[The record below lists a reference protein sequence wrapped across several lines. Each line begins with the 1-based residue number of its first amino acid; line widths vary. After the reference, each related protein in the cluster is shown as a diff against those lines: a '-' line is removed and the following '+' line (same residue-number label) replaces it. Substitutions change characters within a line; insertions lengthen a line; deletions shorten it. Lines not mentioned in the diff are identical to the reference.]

1 MAALRCF
8 GLANSW
14 TDSCN
19 DATRTSLLM
28 TIRAEF
34 RKEHGFIDLIVPRRD
49 LRNEI
54 ARIID
59 YCGK

>member
-1 MAALRCF
+1 
-8 GLANSW
+8 
-14 TDSCN
+14 
-19 DATRTSLLM
+19 M